1 VARYTAP
8 RDLSIAANPAPEL
21 SLRITPRDHSIILWV
36 NRFGL
41 VSFAHVARVWWGIGG
56 APAGAPAARRRLAV
70 LERARLIWR
79 QRLLWHAP
87 SVVTCTTSGAKLVS
101 SPLAPYVPRLFDL
114 EHDLAVVDIAG
125 AVTRRHPEGSW
136 ITERELR
143 AGRITLPMHKRASLH
158 LPDGVFE
165 WAGSRRVAFELD
177 RTPKSSARYERL
189 LIDYLD
195 AVSRGELSGLV
206 WVVSNRSLARRIE
219 AIIREQRAADVASVV
234 VWLGETFTW

>member
-1 VARYTAP
+1 MVTLAQVAREWFGTA
-8 RDLSIAANPAPEL
+8 
-21 SLRITPRDHSIILWV
+21 
-36 NRFGL
+36 
-41 VSFAHVARVWWGIGG
+41 G
-56 APAGAPAARRRLAV
+56 APDGAPAARRRLAA
-70 LERARLIWR
+70 LERARLIRR

-87 SVVTCTTSGAKLVS
+87 SLVTCTTSGAKLVS

-114 EHDLAVVDIAG
+114 EHDLEVVDIAC

-143 AGRITLPMHKRASLH
+143 AGRVMLPMQKRDYLH

-195 AVSRGELSGLV
+195 AFARGELSGLV
-206 WVVSNRSLARRIE
+206 WVVSNDSLARRIE
-219 AIIREQRAADVASVV
+219 ATIREQRAADVASVV
-234 VWLGETFTW
+234 VWSGELFTW